1 MPPLPHSTSS
11 ESGQAEAIQA
21 EVRKAQSEL
30 QGRVASLMEENQMLG
45 QVAASGEGS
54 LEGPGPFPGRG
65 SWLSGLRRNLMGL
78 VQRLQGRPQ
87 QSQRRSM
94 KGGK

>member
-45 QVAASGEGS
+45 QVAASGK
-54 LEGPGPFPGRG
+54 
-65 SWLSGLRRNLMGL
+65 
-78 VQRLQGRPQ
+78 VA
-87 QSQRRSM
+87 
-94 KGGK
+94 